1 MPTDTLIYRYVRL
14 SPKQE
19 TEKTRNSLY
28 SSLQMLPRHRL
39 SSLQKPPKRALA
51 TRAVYETVM
60 LGRKR
65 LSAPA
70 IEGDTELDLSQYM
83 QTSHADHLLRFSQQ
97 DLQQR
102 GKCQALSEPFLHF
115 GQSSSLTFQ
124 NLCCLPQPDALQIG
138 SFCFST
144 FPQQGEN
151 PAGIPCKSY

>member
-14 SPKQE
+14 NPKQE

-51 TRAVYETVM
+51 TRAVYVTVM
-60 LGRKR
+60 LGSKR

-70 IEGDTELDLSQYM
+70 IGGDTELDLRQYM
-83 QTSHADHLLRFSQQ
+83 QTSRADHLLSFSEQ
-97 DLQQR
+97 DLKLR
-102 GKCQALSEPFLHF
+102 RKCQALSEPFIPF
-115 GQSSSLTFQ
+115 EQSSSLTFQ
-124 NLCCLPQPDALQIG
+124 SLSCLPQPDALQIG
-138 SFCFST
+138 SFCLST
-144 FPQQGEN
+144 FPRQGEN